1 MQGDAISRSAVLEM
15 LRDEFNSS
23 KEYFELTTFEY
34 RRALYLGK
42 MNCSTRARRKVME
55 LPALD
60 VVPAEQG
67 KWISVKDRLPQRW
80 KRVLVAAGDF
90 AVDVYEAYI
99 DSKGEWMRFNSPI
112 RANIGYPTYW
122 IPLPE
127 PPKEG
132 SNEQHPDGL

>member
-1 MQGDAISRSAVLEM
+1 MRPIDADALKEKFDDDGHLSYYIEQYI
-15 LRDEFNSS
+15 DESQ
-23 KEYFELTTFEY
+23 TI
-34 RRALYLGK
+34 
-42 MNCSTRARRKVME
+42 
-55 LPALD
+55 D

-112 RANIGYPTYW
+112 RADIGYPTYW

>member
-1 MQGDAISRSAVLEM
+1 MEQGDAISRSAVLDAMPKDTEL
-15 LRDEFNSS
+15 LRHQVVDVICN
-23 KEYFELTTFEY
+23 T
-34 RRALYLGK
+34 
-42 MNCSTRARRKVME
+42 
-55 LPALD
+55 PALD
-60 VVPAEQG
+60 VVPAEQD

-112 RANIGYPTYW
+112 RADIGCPTYW

-132 SNEQHPDGL
+132 NDEQHHDGL